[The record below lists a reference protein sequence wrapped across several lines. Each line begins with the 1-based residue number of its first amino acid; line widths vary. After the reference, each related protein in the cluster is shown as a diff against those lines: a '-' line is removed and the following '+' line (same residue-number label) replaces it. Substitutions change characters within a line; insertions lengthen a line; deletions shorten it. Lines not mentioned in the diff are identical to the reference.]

1 MVKFTVE
8 KGAASPFTALW
19 AAEDGAGAGME
30 LYTDAKGLLLLLL
43 VAWRPRDMLV
53 GLMSNVQNPGVL
65 EFFVRNCSA
74 Q

>member
-19 AAEDGAGAGME
+19 AAEDGAGAGIE

-43 VAWRPRDMLV
+43 LVAWRPSDMLV
-53 GLMSNVQNPGVL
+53 GLMSHVQNPGVL
-65 EFFVRNCSA
+65 
-74 Q
+74 